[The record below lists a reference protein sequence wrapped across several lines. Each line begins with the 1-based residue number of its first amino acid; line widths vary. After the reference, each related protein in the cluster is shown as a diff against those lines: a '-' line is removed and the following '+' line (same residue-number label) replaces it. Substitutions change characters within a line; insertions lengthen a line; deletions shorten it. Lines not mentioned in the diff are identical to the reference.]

1 MGLECLD
8 TVDYG
13 LFHWTK
19 SVVSHPGPTHTI
31 QNFLLSGLRPF
42 CFVFVW
48 LMFLFSNTPSS
59 QTHDP
64 CFTAIV
70 DCEVLSRKTEILC
83 RSPHNPFIPTKYC
96 TMPTEEELTA
106 QIAALGEKIKQAKAD
121 KKPKE
126 EWEPFLQEMLA
137 LKVCCNIS
145 PVSAVWRDISDIL
158 LLLIF
163 PV

>member
-1 MGLECLD
+1 
-8 TVDYG
+8 
-13 LFHWTK
+13 
-19 SVVSHPGPTHTI
+19 
-31 QNFLLSGLRPF
+31 
-42 CFVFVW
+42 
-48 LMFLFSNTPSS
+48 
-59 QTHDP
+59 
-64 CFTAIV
+64 
-70 DCEVLSRKTEILC
+70 
-83 RSPHNPFIPTKYC
+83 
-96 TMPTEEELTA
+96 MPTEEELTA